1 MSEILNFLDKIYYI
15 NLDHREDRKK
25 LIIEEIKKIDPN
37 LEKTVRFAAVNHHH
51 GYIGCAESHLQILE
65 ECIEKDYKNVLV
77 LEDDFMFRNEKS
89 LENLNTLINCD
100 ENFNLL
106 LLGRNLLR
114 HRKNEITRKNQILV
128 EVINAQTTSG
138 YLMSNRIFKPL
149 REIWDESLK
158 KLKENP
164 DKQSS
169 LSCDITWKRL
179 QYTGGKVYTTN
190 PSIGLQRPSYS
201 DIEKVHLFYGC

>member
-1 MSEILNFLDKIYYI
+1 
-15 NLDHREDRKK
+15 
-25 LIIEEIKKIDPN
+25 
-37 LEKTVRFAAVNHHH
+37 
-51 GYIGCAESHLQILE
+51 
-65 ECIEKDYKNVLV
+65 
-77 LEDDFMFRNEKS
+77 MFRNEKS

-179 QYTGGKVYTTN
+179 QGTGKKVYTTN